1 MNRCFYCYKELGE
14 GHKDFHPNCARKFF
28 GTADAPLLEY
38 RREDLDAL
46 AAQVIQAQTSL
57 TGVQP
62 KLSLNLHKHEG
73 SNRRTSEW
81 RAELARAFL
90 SEEEEDEVNRLT
102 IVGLWGDFIFKPQTD
117 TYPELPENEDLTMHM
132 AEVARIKVVPHSL
145 IRLADNT
152 LGYITHR
159 IDRTKKGEKIDM
171 EDLCQL
177 TLHPTEYK
185 YKSSCEQIAKTI
197 VAYSSMPKLDL
208 VNFMQV
214 LLFSFITGNND
225 MHLKNFSLY
234 RPKKL
239 YQLTPAYDLLNVA
252 IVNPKDKDELAL
264 TLNGKKSRLKLSDFL
279 KASATMGI
287 EENVTMQLIA
297 SMKNALPAWVEL
309 INNSF
314 LSKDMKEAY
323 LELIDKRI
331 KALSND

>member
-1 MNRCFYCYKELGE
+1 MNRCLYCYKELGK

-62 KLSLNLHKHEG
+62 KLSLNLYKHEG
-73 SNRRTSEW
+73 
-81 RAELARAFL
+81 A
-90 SEEEEDEVNRLT
+90 NRLT

-145 IRLADNT
+145 IRLADST

-185 YKSSCEQIAKTI
+185 YKSSYEQIAKTI

-234 RPKKL
+234 RPKRL

-252 IVNPKDKDELAL
+252 IVNPKDKEELAL

-287 EENVTMQLIA
+287 EKNVTMQLIA
-297 SMKNALPAWVEL
+297 SMKNALPAWAEL

>member
-1 MNRCFYCYKELGE
+1 MNRCLYCYKELGE

-62 KLSLNLHKHEG
+62 KLSLNLLKHEG
-73 SNRRTSEW
+73 S
-81 RAELARAFL
+81 
-90 SEEEEDEVNRLT
+90 NRLT

-145 IRLADNT
+145 IRLADST

-197 VAYSSMPKLDL
+197 AAYSSMPKLDL

-252 IVNPKDKDELAL
+252 IVNPKDKEELAL
-264 TLNGKKSRLKLSDFL
+264 TLNGKKSHLKLSDFL

-297 SMKNALPAWVEL
+297 SMKNALPAWEEL

-314 LSKDMKEAY
+314 LSKDMKDAY

>member
-1 MNRCFYCYKELGE
+1 MNRCLYCYKELGE

-62 KLSLNLHKHEG
+62 KLSLNLLKHEG
-73 SNRRTSEW
+73 S
-81 RAELARAFL
+81 
-90 SEEEEDEVNRLT
+90 NRLT

-145 IRLADNT
+145 IRLADST

-185 YKSSCEQIAKTI
+185 YKSSYEQIAKTI

-239 YQLTPAYDLLNVA
+239 YQLTPAYDLLNIA
-252 IVNPKDKDELAL
+252 IVNPKDKEELAL

-297 SMKNALPAWVEL
+297 SMKNALPAWAEL

-323 LELIDKRI
+323 LEHIDKRI
-331 KALSND
+331 KALSNN

>member
-1 MNRCFYCYKELGE
+1 MNRCLYCYKELGE

-62 KLSLNLHKHEG
+62 KLSLNLYKHEG
-73 SNRRTSEW
+73 S
-81 RAELARAFL
+81 
-90 SEEEEDEVNRLT
+90 NRLT

-145 IRLADNT
+145 IRLADST

-185 YKSSCEQIAKTI
+185 YKSSYEQIAKTI

-234 RPKKL
+234 RPKRL

-252 IVNPKDKDELAL
+252 IVNPKDKEELAL
-264 TLNGKKSRLKLSDFL
+264 TLNGKKSRLNLSDFL

-287 EENVTMQLIA
+287 EENITMQLIA
-297 SMKNALPAWVEL
+297 SMKNALPAWEEL

-314 LSKDMKEAY
+314 LSKDMKAAY

-331 KALSND
+331 QSVQKRL

>member
-73 SNRRTSEW
+73 
-81 RAELARAFL
+81 A
-90 SEEEEDEVNRLT
+90 NRLT

-252 IVNPKDKDELAL
+252 IVNPKDKEELAL

-331 KALSND
+331 KALSNDTPVCP

>member
-1 MNRCFYCYKELGE
+1 MCKCLFCYKELDE
-14 GHKDFHPNCARKFF
+14 GQKDFHPSCARKFF
-28 GTADAPLLEY
+28 GTTDAPLLEY

-73 SNRRTSEW
+73 C
-81 RAELARAFL
+81 
-90 SEEEEDEVNRLT
+90 NRLT

-117 TYPELPENEDLTMHM
+117 AFPELPENEDLTMHM
-132 AEVARIKVVPHSL
+132 AEAARIKVVPHSL
-145 IRLADNT
+145 IRLADGS
-152 LGYITHR
+152 LGYITRR
-159 IDRTKKGEKIDM
+159 IDRTKNGEKIDM

-197 VAYSSMPKLDL
+197 AAYSSMPKLDL

-234 RPKKL
+234 RPKRL

-252 IVNPKDKDELAL
+252 IVNPKDKEELAL
-264 TLNGKKSRLKLSDFL
+264 TLNGKKSRLKLTDFL

-297 SMKNALPAWVEL
+297 SMKNALPAWTEL
-309 INNSF
+309 IRNSF
-314 LSKDMKEAY
+314 LSEDMKAAY

>member
-1 MNRCFYCYKELGE
+1 MCKCLFCYKELDE
-14 GHKDFHPNCARKFF
+14 GQQDFHPGCARKFF

-73 SNRRTSEW
+73 C
-81 RAELARAFL
+81 
-90 SEEEEDEVNRLT
+90 NRLT

-117 TYPELPENEDLTMHM
+117 AFPELPENEDLTMHM
-132 AEVARIKVVPHSL
+132 AEAARIKVVPHSL
-145 IRLADNT
+145 IRLADGS
-152 LGYITHR
+152 LGYITRR
-159 IDRTKKGEKIDM
+159 IDRTKNGEKIDM

-197 VAYSSMPKLDL
+197 AAYSSMPKLDL

-234 RPKKL
+234 RPKRL

-252 IVNPKDKDELAL
+252 IVNPKDKEELAL

-279 KASATMGI
+279 KASSTMGI

-297 SMKNALPAWVEL
+297 SMKNALPAWTEL
-309 INNSF
+309 IRNSF
-314 LSKDMKEAY
+314 LSEDMKAAY